1 MMKPFFEQSIFPAD
15 VKQAIVSYLEN
26 PSASSCTDLNLF
38 RVLNRYDKKPEG
50 ILHIERLP
58 INSLFSIKN
67 NRIFKKGELV
77 RKRYKCVE
85 VKTGAVYL
93 FNPLSEVTRVS

>member
-1 MMKPFFEQSIFPAD
+1 
-15 VKQAIVSYLEN
+15 
-26 PSASSCTDLNLF
+26 
-38 RVLNRYDKKPEG
+38 VLNRYDKKPEG
-50 ILHIERLP
+50 ILHVEKLP

-67 NRIFKKGELV
+67 DRVFRKGELV

-93 FNPLSEVTRVS
+93 FNPLSEVILVS